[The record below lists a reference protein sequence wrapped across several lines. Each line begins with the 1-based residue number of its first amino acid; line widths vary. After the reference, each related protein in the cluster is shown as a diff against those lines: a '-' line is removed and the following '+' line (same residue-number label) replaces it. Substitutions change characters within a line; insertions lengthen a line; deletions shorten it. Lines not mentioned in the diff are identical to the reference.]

1 MTWVADSFRI
11 LRRAQSLSAI
21 EVSVALSRDRQA
33 DLMLLGVT
41 WLAAVSWVFS
51 KEAVALMAPLA
62 FMAVRFLIAGFCLT
76 LLGRRELAV
85 LSGREWRR
93 GMTVGLVFAAGMSCW
108 IMGLT
113 HGKHL
118 GEGAFLTIL
127 GVLLVPVMARLLF
140 AERAPRATWVA
151 IPVAVAGLA
160 LLALRHGFRPEVG
173 QIWYVVAAHLFAL
186 FYALNTRAANH
197 GPLRDDTGEVSR
209 LAIAPGALTAIN
221 MLTVGV
227 ITSLLSW
234 LLESDRIK
242 TDSLLDAELIGWV
255 LASALIGSA
264 ARFLLQTK
272 AQSLSPHSHGVV
284 ILVVEPVWVALLAAL
299 WFGETMT
306 GVQLAGCGLIFTALL
321 ISRGAALRD
330 WLERIWSRQGA

>member
-1 MTWVADSFRI
+1 MTGVADSFRI
-11 LRRAQSLSAI
+11 SRRAQSSPVI
-21 EVSVALSRDRQA
+21 EVDVALSRDRQA

-41 WLAAVSWVFS
+41 WLAAVSWIFS

-62 FMAVRFLIAGFCLT
+62 FMAARFLIAGLFLAV
-76 LLGRRELAV
+76 LGRRAIGALTWRERRRAV
-85 LSGREWRR
+85 V
-93 GMTVGLVFAAGMSCW
+93 VGLVFAAGMSCW

-113 HGKHL
+113 HGHHL

-127 GVLLVPVMARLLF
+127 GVLLVPVMARLF
-140 AERAPRATWVA
+140 FGERPPASTWVA

-173 QIWYVVAAHLFAL
+173 QVWYVVAAHLFAL
-186 FYALNTRAANH
+186 FYALNTRAAND
-197 GPLRDDTGEVSR
+197 GPVRDDTGEVSR
-209 LAIAPGALTAIN
+209 LAIAPGALTALN

-227 ITSLLSW
+227 VCTLLSLL
-234 LLESDRIK
+234 LE
-242 TDSLLDAELIGWV
+242 DARLQGGGVDGRLIGWV

-264 ARFLLQTK
+264 ARFLLQTH

-284 ILVVEPVWVALLAAL
+284 ILVVEPIWVALLAAL

-306 GVQLAGCGLIFTALL
+306 ATQMAGCALIFVALL

-330 WLERIWSRQGA
+330 WLGRLLPR

>member
-1 MTWVADSFRI
+1 M
-11 LRRAQSLSAI
+11 
-21 EVSVALSRDRQA
+21 ALARDRQA

-41 WLAAVSWVFS
+41 WLAAVSWIFS

-62 FMAVRFLIAGFCLT
+62 FMAVRFLIAGLFLALIGHRLIATLT
-76 LLGRRELAV
+76 W
-85 LSGREWRR
+85 REWRR
-93 GMTVGLVFAAGMSCW
+93 SMVVGLVFAAGMSCW

-113 HGKHL
+113 HGRHL

-127 GVLLVPVMARLLF
+127 GVLLVPVMARLF
-140 AERAPRATWVA
+140 FGERPPRSTWTA
-151 IPVAVAGLA
+151 IPIAVAGLA
-160 LLALRHGFRPEVG
+160 LLALRHGFRPEAG
-173 QIWYVVAAHLFAL
+173 QLWYVVAAHLFAL

-227 ITSLLSW
+227 VTLLLSA
-234 LLESDRIK
+234 LLEQDRLKGGAI
-242 TDSLLDAELIGWV
+242 DATLVGWV

-272 AQSLSPHSHGVV
+272 AQSLSRHSHGVV
-284 ILVVEPVWVALLAAL
+284 ILVVEPVWVALLAAI

-306 GVQLAGCGLIFTALL
+306 LTQMTGCGLIFAALL

-330 WLERIWSRQGA
+330 WLTRK